1 MAYLKLKNFELGY
14 TFPRKWFRK
23 VGITKLRAYLFGQNL
38 FSIDNLNDL
47 DIDPEITSEA
57 GLMYPTNRMY
67 GAGIKLTF

>member
-1 MAYLKLKNFELGY
+1 M
-14 TFPRKWFRK
+14 
-23 VGITKLRAYLFGQNL
+23 GITKLRAYLFGQNL

-57 GLMYPTNRMY
+57 GLNYPTNRMY